1 MLSTIPHCLPLP
13 TQSRPIWQNVPAALL
28 SGWLAVATA
37 MTAHEATAAEPP
49 GASAAFTSQDPIVLE
64 AHKLIQS
71 GDFQSA
77 EQLLSA
83 ADPQADT
90 AALRDRSE
98 MIQIMHR
105 VRHEYSLDSTGL
117 LGKVKKLI
125 PDASG
130 EEVERW
136 ADETD
141 ARYRVIDGTKFYFR
155 REPQNIFL
163 FSKQAIER
171 RAQAGGAPPKS
182 DWRLT
187 DHLAEV
193 VAVAEQN
200 NSAEVLPV
208 KHRITH
214 TITIPGNHPQ
224 IKTGSTVRVWMPFAQ
239 EYRQQR
245 DVTLISASPEPKL
258 IAPNGTEGNSISGGA
273 QRSVYFEQLVED
285 PSDPLVFQ
293 EVFEFTTSAY
303 YPKLDAAQVEPLPS
317 HWQDAYLDERHPH
330 IVFAS
335 RIRSEVASIV
345 GAETN
350 ALLKAQRIFRWVSL
364 NIPWNAEDEYCI
376 IPSLAL
382 KGFDARC
389 GDCGVQ
395 NTLFITMCRIA
406 GIPARW
412 QSGFQ
417 TKPGRRW
424 GLHDWA
430 EIYIAP
436 WGWLPADASYGIQPS
451 DDPRVADFYLGHQ
464 DSYRLIVNLDW
475 GRELFPPKQSL
486 RSEPADFQRGE
497 VEVDGQNLYFSEW
510 ESTTEIEHD

>member
-1 MLSTIPHCLPLP
+1 MPSTIPHRLPLP
-13 TQSRPIWQNVPAALL
+13 TQPRPIWKNVSKALL
-28 SGWLAVATA
+28 SGWLAVATV
-37 MTAHEATAAEPP
+37 MTSHVATAAEPT
-49 GASAAFTSQDPIVLE
+49 GASAAFTSQDPAVLE
-64 AHKLIQS
+64 AHKLMGA
-71 GDFQSA
+71 GDFRSA
-77 EQLLSA
+77 EQVLSA
-83 ADPQADT
+83 ADPKADT
-90 AALRDRSE
+90 AALRARSE
-98 MIQIMHR
+98 LIEIMQR
-105 VRHEYSLDSTGL
+105 VRHEYSLDAAGL
-117 LGKVKKLI
+117 LAKVKLQI

-130 EEVERW
+130 EDVERW
-136 ADETD
+136 THETT

-155 REPQNIFL
+155 REPQNVFL
-163 FSKQAIER
+163 FSKEAIER
-171 RAQAGGAPPKS
+171 RAQAGRAPAKS
-182 DWRLT
+182 DWLLI

-193 VAVAEQN
+193 VAAAEQST
-200 NSAEVLPV
+200 SAEVLPV
-208 KHRITH
+208 KHRFTH
-214 TITIPGNHPQ
+214 TITIRGNHPQ
-224 IKTGSTVRVWMPFAQ
+224 IKTGSIVRVWMPFAQ

-245 DVTLISASPEPKL
+245 DVKLISASPEPKV
-258 IAPNGTEGNSISGGA
+258 IAPTGSEGDPVSGGA
-273 QRSVYFEQLVED
+273 QRTVYFEQVVED
-285 PSDPLVFQ
+285 PSKPLVFQ
-293 EVFEFTTSAY
+293 EVLEFTSSAY

-317 HWQDAYLDERHPH
+317 HWHDAYLNERPPH
-330 IVFAS
+330 IVFAPQ
-335 RIRSEVASIV
+335 IRSEVASII

-350 ALLKAQRIFRWVSL
+350 PLLKAQKIFRWVSL
-364 NIPWNAEDEYCI
+364 NVPWNAEDEYCI
-376 IPSLAL
+376 IPSLAV

-417 TKPGRRW
+417 TKPSRRW

-497 VEVDGQNLYFSEW
+497 VEIDGQNLYFNEW
-510 ESTTEIEHD
+510 ESKTEIEYD